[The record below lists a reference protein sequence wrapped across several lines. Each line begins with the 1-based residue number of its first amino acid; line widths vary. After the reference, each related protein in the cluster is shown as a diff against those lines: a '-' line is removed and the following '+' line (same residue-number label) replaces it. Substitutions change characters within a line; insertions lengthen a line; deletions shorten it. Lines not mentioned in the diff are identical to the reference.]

1 MDDKVTEK
9 FCKELMKS
17 IIENNP
23 QFTEEAKNNM
33 KNIIEG
39 AKKPEDAL
47 EGCLLYAYS
56 YNGHIR

>member
-1 MDDKVTEK
+1 MDNKAAEK
-9 FCKELMKS
+9 FYKELMKN
-17 IIENNP
+17 IIDNNP

-33 KNIIEG
+33 KNIVEM

-56 YNGHIR
+56 YNGHLG